1 MPPKRK
7 EEIEVSQVTTA
18 GRVDSLPPTNSQSAS
33 PPCYTTARE
42 SQNNSTRQNSFSFEG
57 TSFHQEQPIYNS
69 NSSLQLSAV
78 PSSHVISLS
87 TSTLAPSIEIISPQ
101 TSVIVTK
108 DGDMPMQED
117 VRLNI
122 EQVRAQ
128 TANGSQSECPTPNG
142 ELPPRI
148 LYDGERRRDH
158 LSACVPLYQAAI
170 KGEWK
175 AAKVVIDKDPH
186 VVRVRIN
193 RKWETALHIAA
204 AAKRT
209 AFVKELV
216 KYMTEEDLALQNKDK
231 NTAICYAAASG
242 IVEIAEVMVEKNKK
256 LPMIRGNQGKT
267 PLYMAALFG
276 HREMVSYLYSV
287 TDFGSLAHDEKI
299 SLLLGTISAD
309 LYDLA
314 LTILEKDQSLAT
326 AQDAKGETALHILAR
341 KPSTIANTS
350 QLSIWKR
357 SFKWIYHEDLMQT
370 LAHQLVKKLWKHVLE
385 LQDSDIS
392 KLIREPSRLLF
403 DAAELGSLE
412 FLIILIDAYP
422 DLIWKIDHKNR
433 SLFHI
438 AVLNR
443 HESIFNLIYEIG
455 AIKDLIAAYKDEN
468 NNNILHLAANL
479 APLSRLQIVSGAAL
493 QMQRELL
500 WFKGVEKIVPPSYIK
515 MKNSDNQTPKDLFT
529 EKHKELLKEG
539 EKWMKS
545 TATSCMLVATL
556 IATVVFAAIFTL
568 PGGVKN
574 DDGAP
579 LYLEKGAPLFLE
591 KKWFLI
597 FVISDAVALFSSSAS
612 IVTFLSIL
620 TSRYAENDFLV
631 SLPARLMFGLS
642 ALFVSIATMVIAYGA
657 AISMIYDHKH
667 VRIPIVIVL
676 LACVPVTLFAWQ
688 HFHLWA
694 DTIRSTYW
702 SRFLFQPK
710 HRLYH

>member
-7 EEIEVSQVTTA
+7 EEIEVTTV
-18 GRVDSLPPTNSQSAS
+18 GRVNSLPTNNSQSSS
-33 PPCYTTARE
+33 PPCYTTAHV

-69 NSSLQLSAV
+69 NSSHQLSAV

-87 TSTLAPSIEIISPQ
+87 TSTLAPGIETINPQ
-101 TSVIVTK
+101 TSVIITE

-122 EQVRAQ
+122 ALVSAQ
-128 TANGSQSECPTPNG
+128 TANGSQIECPTPNG

-148 LYDGERRRDH
+148 LYDGVRRRDH
-158 LSACVPLYQAAI
+158 LSVCVPLYQAAI

-175 AAKVVIDKDPH
+175 AAKLVIDKDPH

-193 RKWETALHIAA
+193 RKLETALHIAA

-216 KYMTEEDLALQNKDK
+216 QRMTEDDLALQNKDG
-231 NTAICYAAASG
+231 NTAICFAAASG
-242 IVEIAEVMVEKNKK
+242 IVEIAKVMVEKNER
-256 LPMIRGNQGKT
+256 LPMIRGKQGKT

-287 TDFGSLAHDEKI
+287 TTFGSLSHDEKI
-299 SLLLGTISAD
+299 SLLLVTISAD

-314 LTILEKDQSLAT
+314 LKILEKDQSLAT
-326 AQDAKGETALHILAR
+326 AQDTKGETALHVLAR

-357 SFKWIYHEDLMQT
+357 SINSCFKWIYHEDLMRT
-370 LAHQLVKKLWKHVLE
+370 LAHRLVKKLWEHVLE
-385 LQDSDIS
+385 LQDSEIS

-412 FLIILIDAYP
+412 FLIILIDSYP
-422 DLIWKIDHKNR
+422 DLIWKIDQKNR

-443 HESIFNLIYEIG
+443 HENIFNLIYEIG

-568 PGGVKN
+568 PGGPNN
-574 DDGAP
+574 DTGV
-579 LYLEKGAPLFLE
+579 PLFLG
-591 KKWFLI
+591 KRWFLI

-694 DTIRSTYW
+694 DTISSTYW